1 MINNIHP
8 CTPVKKRGGAD
19 RGTGQRGGGGGQQGG
34 GGHTHVIKA
43 HKILNERKNTLTP
56 KLLIFIVSS
65 RKSPHVFF
73 C

>member
-1 MINNIHP
+1 M
-8 CTPVKKRGGAD
+8 GGGGKGEGVED
-19 RGTGQRGGGGGQQGG
+19 RRGGGVSD
-34 GGHTHVIKA
+34 HTHVIKA

-65 RKSPHVFF
+65 RKSLHVFF